1 MSYFIVEFIILLPQM
16 LWEFVRSGLRL
27 VLPVSWIAK
36 SVVGERVLITGAG
49 GGLGYQIATEFAR
62 KGAELVLWDI
72 NDELNSKTADA
83 VEELG
88 AKVTTFKCDISKRDE
103 VYCVAERVKKEV
115 GEIDILVN
123 NAGIVSGK
131 RLMDIP
137 DERIIKTME
146 INSLAHVWTL
156 KAFLPH
162 MMAKNHGH
170 IVTIASIAGN
180 FGLVR
185 LSDYCMSK
193 FAAQG
198 FHESMALEMVA
209 EGATDVK
216 FTVVNPYLITTGMFD
231 GVKIK
236 YPFIIPSLAP
246 EQVGRKVVNAVLTN
260 QEVVVLPWSMN
271 LFVYLKSFMPIQV
284 LFMISKL
291 FGVLHSMDEFVGRSK
306 KD

>member
-1 MSYFIVEFIILLPQM
+1 MNAIADFIILNLQI
-16 LWEFVRSGLRL
+16 LWEILRSTLRFF
-27 VLPVSWIAK
+27 LPASWIAK
-36 SVVGERVLITGAG
+36 SVAGERVLITGAG
-49 GGLGYQIATEFAR
+49 GGLGFHIATQFAR

-72 NDELNSKTADA
+72 NDVANRKTADA
-83 VEELG
+83 VKEIG
-88 AKVTTFKCDISKRDE
+88 AKVSTFKCDVSKRED
-103 VYCVAERVKKEV
+103 VYRVARKVKEEV

-137 DERIIKTME
+137 DESIIKTIE
-146 INSLAHVWTL
+146 INSLAHVWMI

-162 MMAKNHGH
+162 MISTNHGH
-170 IVTIASIAGN
+170 VVTIASIAGN

-198 FHESMALEMVA
+198 FHESVCLEALA

-216 FTVVNPYLITTGMFD
+216 FTLVNPYHITTEMFK

-236 YPFIIPSLAP
+236 YPFILPSLSP
-246 EQVGRKVVNAVLTN
+246 TSVGKRVVDAVVTN
-260 QEVVVLPWSMN
+260 QEVLVLPWIMHV
-271 LFVYLKSFMPIQV
+271 FVYLKTILPVEV
-284 LFMISKL
+284 LLKVANF
-291 FGVLHSMDEFVGRSK
+291 FGVLQSMDEFVGHGK
-306 KD
+306 KN